1 MCSVSNAIRI
11 FLISMEL
18 EGARSAIYELFGNI
32 RPNLLRSISGSI
44 PNVCTAFRT
53 KQKNDLLSDTI
64 INNKLGMSLSLSL
77 SLSPSLWL
85 FTRSWLDSQN
95 NRKHI
100 SRSADCTFDND
111 VSYVNPA
118 IMYLLY
124 HLSVHRYSNY
134 RTHSLRKYFRNLHVP
149 HLLEYPRKW
158 SRSLLTV
165 SGVNFSLFLIPMKW

>member
-64 INNKLGMSLSLSL
+64 INNKPGMSLSLSNSFSL
-77 SLSPSLWL
+77 SLAVYIDP
-85 FTRSWLDSQN
+85 
-95 NRKHI
+95 
-100 SRSADCTFDND
+100 
-111 VSYVNPA
+111 
-118 IMYLLY
+118 
-124 HLSVHRYSNY
+124 
-134 RTHSLRKYFRNLHVP
+134 
-149 HLLEYPRKW
+149 E
-158 SRSLLTV
+158 
-165 SGVNFSLFLIPMKW
+165 LIPKTAENIYLDQLTAPSITMFLM